1 MRAMKGILMSGVL
14 LMGTVAFA
22 PAQAQMT
29 CDDLDFTAPMMQRFP
44 DPNAA
49 CFEVLTRD
57 GRPYAQF
64 KAIIERVRGNTV
76 YARFRLRD
84 GGRTDTYRF
93 DMPADARVN
102 IGGRSYRYRDLNRG
116 QEVNVY
122 LPEGDWE
129 VHIPQTEVFE
139 TAAPTEVIVIRP
151 VYEEPAS
158 SGSMLPSTASP
169 LPLIGMLGGLFTGLG
184 MVLFGIRRRI
194 DSGK

>member
-1 MRAMKGILMSGVL
+1 MKAILMSGVL
-14 LMGTVAFA
+14 MVGAFSFS

-29 CDDLDFTAPMMQRFP
+29 CDDLNFSAPMTQRFP

-49 CFEVLTRD
+49 CFEVISRD

-76 YARFRLRD
+76 YAKFRLRD

-102 IGGRSYRYRDLNRG
+102 IGGRTYRYRDLNRG

-129 VHIPQTEVFE
+129 VHIPETATFS

-151 VYEEPAS
+151 VYEEPPAARS
-158 SGSMLPSTASP
+158 SSMLPSTASP